1 MLNSLQKFLVLDLV
15 QSLFSARQR
24 SCLSISSCNYVS
36 GPAQGERLPGR
47 CVAMETRCVTWAFGS
62 HCSVSAVSPCL
73 HGYVSEACV
82 TVLYGELAKR
92 HVAPLPAADKHCR
105 IHLSTMSN
113 VCVYMCIFTRV
124 NVCVYVRV
132 YVRVYLCVCVMDV
145 VV

>member
-1 MLNSLQKFLVLDLV
+1 MNCGCSFLDLIHKRSVEVSSCMLNSLQKFLVLDLV

-105 IHLSTMSN
+105 IHLSTKIGRAS
-113 VCVYMCIFTRV
+113 CRERV
-124 NVCVYVRV
+124 
-132 YVRVYLCVCVMDV
+132 
-145 VV
+145 